1 MRWETNLPVSNKNTR
16 KFNVQQ
22 SPSETIR
29 EVEKIENY
37 VEIYSWI
44 LFLELVH
51 KFTDIN
57 LIYLPKTIKN

>member
-37 VEIYSWI
+37 VEIYSWF